1 MTVIEAM
8 ACGVPCITTDAGDCG
23 RLLDAVG
30 HVVPLHDAEAL
41 AEAWKVT
48 ASLDAATLHQIGE
61 LSRLRVIEQFT
72 IAEATKHYADTYA
85 RLLKL
90 PQ

>member
-8 ACGVPCITTDAGDCG
+8 ACGVPCITTDAGDCA
-23 RLLDAVG
+23 RLLDGVG
-30 HVVPLHDAEAL
+30 HTVPLHDAQAL
-41 AEAWKVT
+41 ADAWKIT
-48 ASLDAATLHQIGE
+48 ASLDAPTLHQIGE
-61 LSRLRVIEQFT
+61 LSRRRVIEQFT
-72 IAEATKHYADTYA
+72 IAGATAHYAETYA